1 MKRRE
6 SRLRGRKAVLLWD
19 EGLSYPLKHICVC
32 SCQKDVV
39 YDSRC
44 LYMYLAVVQ
53 RGGRCDS
60 DGVSQC
66 LGAAGSRTDLVSI
79 PFLET
84 RRIIL
89 CSGEMIECFIYF
101 KRLGRVGVKM
111 LCVCASKRTAVGL
124 CVGVTGQLWV
134 LCGCLWTRLQDGN
147 KSGT

>member
-6 SRLRGRKAVLLWD
+6 SRLRGKKVRVCRKAVLLWD

-32 SCQKDVV
+32 SSQKDVV
-39 YDSRC
+39 YESRCRC

-66 LGAAGSRTDLVSI
+66 LGAGGSRTDLVSI
-79 PFLET
+79 PFLEM
-84 RRIIL
+84 RRVIL

-101 KRLGRVGVKM
+101 KRLG
-111 LCVCASKRTAVGL
+111 ATI
-124 CVGVTGQLWV
+124 
-134 LCGCLWTRLQDGN
+134 
-147 KSGT
+147 